1 MNHWAPIFD
10 AIEAATG
17 EPFQAVSPCDVSGG
31 CINRAIV
38 LDDGRRRFFVKLN
51 RAQRLPMF
59 EAEAAGLAEMLA
71 TQCIRV
77 PKPLG
82 TGLVGSE
89 AFLLLEYV
97 DLSGGRTAAG
107 EAQAGRQLAALHRT
121 TRKTFGWD
129 RDNTIGSTPQ
139 PNAPTENWIAFW
151 RKHRL
156 GFQLQLAAQ
165 QGYRGQLQSRGQRLL
180 ETFDPLLSHDP
191 IPSLL
196 HGDLWGGNIGY
207 TTDGTP
213 VLYDPAVY
221 FGDREADLA
230 MTELFGGFSNRF
242 YAAYNEVWPLDPGY
256 PVRKDF
262 YNLYHVLNHL
272 NLFGSGYLG
281 QALRLI
287 DRLLAQLG

>member
-1 MNHWAPIFD
+1 MSQWESIFA

-17 EPFQAVSPCDVSGG
+17 EPFQIRSPCYVGSG
-31 CINRAIV
+31 CINRAAV
-38 LDDGRRRFFVKLN
+38 LNDGRRRFFVKLN
-51 RAQRLPMF
+51 RAHRLPMF
-59 EAEAAGLAEMLA
+59 EAEAAGLAEMAA
-71 TQCIRV
+71 TRSIRV

-82 TGLVGSE
+82 TGLAGTE

-97 DLSGGRTAAG
+97 ALDGRRTTAG

-121 TRKTFGWD
+121 TRKRFGWD

-139 PNAPTENWIAFW
+139 PNALTENWIEFW

-156 GFQLQLAAQ
+156 GFQLELAAQ
-165 QGYRGQLQSRGQRLL
+165 QGYRGQLQARGQRLL

-191 IPSLL
+191 VPSLL
-196 HGDLWGGNIGY
+196 HGDLWGGNLDY
-207 TTDGTP
+207 TTDGAP

-230 MTELFGGFSNRF
+230 MTELFGGFGSHF
-242 YAAYNEVWPLDPGY
+242 YAAYDEAWSLDPGY
-256 PVRKDF
+256 RVRKDF

-281 QALRLI
+281 QAQRLI